1 MIYESLV
8 PKHLE
13 NRIPQPCPVT
23 GGPIWARHY
32 QQVHQLLRDGSRA
45 SACLW
50 VKEQELI
57 RIIPRQCIRE
67 YILRASDVGHTQGK
81 LEFSHEK
88 RQASHEVH

>member
-8 PKHLE
+8 PEHLE
-13 NRIPQPCPVT
+13 NRIPQSCPVT

-32 QQVHQLLRDGSRA
+32 QQVHQLLRDGSRV

-57 RIIPRQCIRE
+57 HIIPQQCICDC
-67 YILRASDVGHTQGK
+67 ILRTSDVGRTQGK
-81 LEFSHEK
+81 MEFSHEK
-88 RQASHEVH
+88 WQASHKVH